1 MIELKD
7 SNALFVQADLPK
19 KMSPAM
25 SKAYWHAVDVDW
37 RNRTLGSNLGVAMS
51 RRTAQALKR
60 RKMLTIVG
68 DFQCA
73 DQQGLVEVQLTKEF
87 KAVAGPSKEQ
97 IISRKKAE

>member
-1 MIELKD
+1 MFELKA
-7 SNALFVQADLPK
+7 SSTLFVQADLPK

-60 RKMLTIVG
+60 RGMLTVIG
-68 DFQCA
+68 DFQCSG
-73 DQQGLVEVQLTKEF
+73 QQGLVEIKLKDEY

-97 IISRKKAE
+97 ILKSKKAE